1 MSSAQRRRFRTVL
14 AVDGLGTAAYCVRA
28 ARRPRDAASLADA
41 VGALL
46 GWTAAVAAL
55 RSDRVGSA
63 ARWTAAGT
71 AATLVGAAGGLVA
84 SRRSAYRPVPSV
96 LLLGA
101 GAALGGAYLRVL
113 RADPSG

>member
-1 MSSAQRRRFRTVL
+1 MSPTQRRRFTVVL

-28 ARRPRDAASLADA
+28 ARRPRDPAALADA
-41 VGALL
+41 AGALL
-46 GWTAAVAAL
+46 GWTAAVLAL
-55 RSDRVGSA
+55 RSGRAG
-63 ARWTAAGT
+63 TAAGWT
-71 AATLVGAAGGLVA
+71 VAGTTATLVGAAVGAVA
-84 SRRSAYRPVPSV
+84 SRHSRRGPLPSV

>member
-1 MSSAQRRRFRTVL
+1 MSPAQRRRFTTVL

-28 ARRPRDAASLADA
+28 ARRPRDAAPLADA
-41 VGALL
+41 AGALL
-46 GWTAAVAAL
+46 GWTAAVVAL
-55 RSDRVGSA
+55 RSDRMESA

-71 AATLVGAAGGLVA
+71 AATLAGAAVGAVA
-84 SRRSAYRPVPSV
+84 SQRSVSSV

-113 RADPSG
+113 RTDP

>member
-1 MSSAQRRRFRTVL
+1 MTPAQRRRFAIVL

-28 ARRPRDAASLADA
+28 AARPRDAAALADA
-41 VGALL
+41 AGALL
-46 GWTAAVAAL
+46 GWTAAVVAL
-55 RSDRVGSA
+55 RSDRVSAA

-71 AATLVGAAGGLVA
+71 AATIVGATIGAAA
-84 SRRSAYRPVPSV
+84 SRRPRRPPVPSV

-113 RADPSG
+113 RAEPRR